1 MVAGT
6 RARKGTGVAGRQRLA
21 AVAVVALLASGLSG
35 CGGGDDA
42 TASSSVSP
50 APTSASPAGASPSPA
65 KPTDRSPHGVLLSA
79 QLAMQT
85 ARRAK
90 VSYRLGADA
99 GSGPLFWQ
107 PKTALQIKRSTP
119 ADAEQ
124 LIAVDTVAY
133 QGGDAATAVRQGGKH
148 WERFT
153 VPPDPDGRK
162 EVPYAGLVDLLNPV
176 EALAAATADGVD
188 PAFVGEEK
196 YEDSTVEHYKVTTT
210 AEKYAAAQTQLS
222 QTRRDG
228 LRAALAPGG
237 SISLILDLWLNDK
250 DQLVRL
256 QRTGNGDS
264 GRADDSVLYTD
275 LAGALLSAQ
284 APAET
289 DTVDTGV
296 RTVSPLAR

>member
-1 MVAGT
+1 M
-6 RARKGTGVAGRQRLA
+6 AGRRLA
-21 AVAVVALLASGLSG
+21 AAAAVVLLASGLSACG
-35 CGGGDDA
+35 SGGGGGDA
-42 TASSSVSP
+42 GPTPTGSP
-50 APTSASPAGASPSPA
+50 TPTSASPTGPA

-79 QLAMQT
+79 ELAMQT

-124 LIAVDTVAY
+124 LIVVDTVAY
-133 QGGDAATAVRQGGKH
+133 QGGDAATAARQGGKH
-148 WERFT
+148 WERFS
-153 VPPDPDGRK
+153 VPPGPDGHK
-162 EVPYAGLVDLLNPV
+162 EVPYAGLIDLLNPV
-176 EALAAATADGVD
+176 EALAAATADGVE
-188 PAFVGEEK
+188 PRFVAEEK
-196 YEDSTVEHYKVTTT
+196 FEDSTVEHYQVTTS

-222 QTRRDG
+222 QSRRDG

-237 SISLILDLWLNDK
+237 SLSLTLDLWLNDK
-250 DQLVRL
+250 DQLVKL
-256 QRTGNGDS
+256 QRTGTGDA

-275 LAGALLSAQ
+275 LAGALLSVQ

-289 DTVDTGV
+289 DTVDTGT
-296 RTVSPLAR
+296 RPVSPLAR

>member
-1 MVAGT
+1 M
-6 RARKGTGVAGRQRLA
+6 AGRQRLA
-21 AVAVVALLASGLSG
+21 AVAVVVLLASGLSG
-35 CGGGDDA
+35 CGGGDGAA
-42 TASSSVSP
+42 TTPSGSPSPTSAP
-50 APTSASPAGASPSPA
+50 APTASPSAQA

-119 ADAEQ
+119 AEAEQ
-124 LIAVDTVAY
+124 LIVVDTVAY
-133 QGGDAATAVRQGGKH
+133 QGGDAATAARQGGKH

-153 VPPDPDGRK
+153 VPPDADGHK
-162 EVPYAGLVDLLNPV
+162 EIPYAGLIDLLNPV
-176 EALAAATADGVD
+176 EALTAATAEGTD
-188 PAFVGEEK
+188 PVFVGEERF
-196 YEDSTVEHYKVTTT
+196 EDSTVEHYRVATT
-210 AEKYAAAQTQLS
+210 AERYAAAQTQLTQS
-222 QTRRDG
+222 RRDG
-228 LRAALAPGG
+228 LRTALAPGG
-237 SISLILDLWLNDK
+237 SLSLTLDLWLNDK

-256 QRTGNGDS
+256 QRSGSGDS

-284 APAET
+284 APAES
-289 DTVDTGV
+289 DTVDSGV
-296 RTVSPLAR
+296 RTVPPLAR

>member
-1 MVAGT
+1 MA
-6 RARKGTGVAGRQRLA
+6 ARQRLA
-21 AVAVVALLASGLSG
+21 AVAVVALLASGLTG
-35 CGGGDDA
+35 CDGGGGA
-42 TASSSVSP
+42 PATPSGSPSTAS
-50 APTSASPAGASPSPA
+50 APPPTASPSAQA

-119 ADAEQ
+119 AEAEQ
-124 LIAVDTVAY
+124 LIVVDTVAY
-133 QGGDAATAVRQGGKH
+133 QGGDAATAARNGGRH

-153 VPPDPDGRK
+153 VPPDADGHK
-162 EVPYAGLVDLLNPV
+162 ETPYAGLIDLLSPV
-176 EALAAATADGVD
+176 EALTAATAEGTD
-188 PAFVGEEK
+188 PVFVGEEK
-196 YEDSTVEHYKVTTT
+196 SEDSTTEHYRVTTT
-210 AEKYAAAQTQLS
+210 AEKYAAAQTQLT
-222 QTRRDG
+222 QARRDG

-237 SISLILDLWLNDK
+237 STSLTLDLWLNDK

-256 QRTGNGDS
+256 QRTGSGDS

>member
-1 MVAGT
+1 MA
-6 RARKGTGVAGRQRLA
+6 ARQRLA

-35 CGGGDDA
+35 CDGGGGAPA
-42 TASSSVSP
+42 TPSGSP
-50 APTSASPAGASPSPA
+50 SPSIASPSTASPSAQA

-119 ADAEQ
+119 AEAEQ
-124 LIAVDTVAY
+124 LIVVDTVAY
-133 QGGDAATAVRQGGKH
+133 QGGDAATAARNGGRH

-153 VPPDPDGRK
+153 VAPDADGHK
-162 EVPYAGLVDLLNPV
+162 EIPYAGLIDLLNPV
-176 EALAAATADGVD
+176 EALTAATAEGTD
-188 PAFVGEEK
+188 PVFVGEEK
-196 YEDSTVEHYKVTTT
+196 SEDSTVEHYRVTTT
-210 AEKYAAAQTQLS
+210 AEKYAAAQTQLT
-222 QTRRDG
+222 QARRDG

-237 SISLILDLWLNDK
+237 STSLTLDLWLNDK

-256 QRTGNGDS
+256 QRTGSGDS

>member
-1 MVAGT
+1 M
-6 RARKGTGVAGRQRLA
+6 ARRQRLA
-21 AVAVVALLASGLSG
+21 AVAVVAVLASGLTG
-35 CGGGDDA
+35 CGGGDAPA
-42 TASSSVSP
+42 TPS
-50 APTSASPAGASPSPA
+50 AGASASTAAATAATPTGPA

-90 VSYRLGADA
+90 VGYRLGADA
-99 GSGPLFWQ
+99 GSGSLFWA
-107 PKTALQIKRSTP
+107 PKTAAQLKRSTP
-119 ADAEQ
+119 GDAEQ
-124 LIAVDTVAY
+124 LIVVDTVGY
-133 QGGDAATAVRQGGKH
+133 QGGDAATAARNGGRH
-148 WERFT
+148 WERFS
-153 VPPDPDGRK
+153 VPTDPDGHK
-162 EVPYAGLVDLLNPV
+162 AVPYAGLLDLLNPV
-176 EALAAATADGVD
+176 EALAAATADGVE

-196 YEDSTVEHYKVTTT
+196 FEDSTVEHYRVTTT
-210 AEKYAAAQTQLS
+210 AEKYAAAQTQLT
-222 QTRRDG
+222 QARRDG

-237 SISLILDLWLNDK
+237 SLELTLDLWLNDK

-264 GRADDSVLYTD
+264 GRADDSVIYSD
-275 LAGALLSAQ
+275 PAGALLSAQ

>member
-1 MVAGT
+1 M
-6 RARKGTGVAGRQRLA
+6 AGRQRLA
-21 AVAVVALLASGLSG
+21 ALAAVAVLASGLTG

-42 TASSSVSP
+42 SGTPSGSP
-50 APTSASPAGASPSPA
+50 TSPSAPPTSATPTGPA

-79 QLAMQT
+79 ELAMQT

-90 VSYRLGADA
+90 VSYRLGGDA
-99 GSGPLFWQ
+99 GSGPLFWA

-124 LIAVDTVAY
+124 LIVVDTTAY
-133 QGGDAATAVRQGGKH
+133 QGGDAATAARNGGKH
-148 WERFT
+148 WERFS
-153 VPPDPDGRK
+153 VPPGPDGHK
-162 EVPYAGLVDLLNPV
+162 EVPYAGLIDLLNPV

-188 PAFVGEEK
+188 PTFVGEEK
-196 YEDSTVEHYKVTTT
+196 FEDSTVEHYRVTTT

-222 QTRRDG
+222 QARRDG

-237 SISLILDLWLNDK
+237 SLSLSVDLWLNDK

-264 GRADDSVLYTD
+264 GRADDSVLYSD
-275 LAGALLSAQ
+275 FAGPLLSAQ

-289 DTVDTGV
+289 DTVDTGG

>member
-1 MVAGT
+1 M
-6 RARKGTGVAGRQRLA
+6 AGRQRLA

-42 TASSSVSP
+42 TATPSGSPTPTSVSP
-50 APTSASPAGASPSPA
+50 TGSLPTGPA

-99 GSGPLFWQ
+99 GSGPLFWA

-124 LIAVDTVAY
+124 LIVVDTVAY
-133 QGGDAATAVRQGGKH
+133 QGGDAATAARQGGKH

-153 VPPDPDGRK
+153 VPPDPDGHK
-162 EVPYAGLVDLLNPV
+162 EIPYAGLVDLLNPV
-176 EALAAATADGVD
+176 EALAAANADGVD

-196 YEDSTVEHYKVTTT
+196 YEDSTVEHYRVTTT

-237 SISLILDLWLNDK
+237 SLSLTVDLWLNDK

-256 QRTGNGDS
+256 QRTGSGDS

-284 APAET
+284 APAEA
-289 DTVDTGV
+289 DTADTGV
-296 RTVSPLAR
+296 RTVPPPAR

>member
-1 MVAGT
+1 M
-6 RARKGTGVAGRQRLA
+6 AGRQRVAALA
-21 AVAVVALLASGLSG
+21 AIAVLASGLTA
-35 CGGGDDA
+35 CGGGEGTPA
-42 TASSSVSP
+42 TPSGSPSASSAP
-50 APTSASPAGASPSPA
+50 PTSATPTGPA

-90 VSYRLGADA
+90 VSYRLGTDA
-99 GSGPLFWQ
+99 GSGPIFWA
-107 PKTALQIKRSTP
+107 PKTAIQIKRSTP

-124 LIAVDTVAY
+124 LIVVDTVGY
-133 QGGDAATAVRQGGKH
+133 QGGDAATAARNGGKH
-148 WERFT
+148 WERFS
-153 VPPDPDGRK
+153 VPPDQEGHK
-162 EVPYAGLVDLLNPV
+162 EVPYAGLIDLLNPV

-188 PAFVGEEK
+188 ATFVGEEK
-196 YEDSTVEHYKVTTT
+196 YEDSTVEHYRVTTT

-222 QTRRDG
+222 QSRRDG

-237 SISLILDLWLNDK
+237 SLSLTVDLWLNDK

-256 QRTGNGDS
+256 QRTGSGDS
-264 GRADDSVLYTD
+264 GGTDDSVLYSD
-275 LAGALLSAQ
+275 VAGPLLSAQ

>member
-1 MVAGT
+1 M
-6 RARKGTGVAGRQRLA
+6 AGRQRLA
-21 AVAVVALLASGLSG
+21 ALAAVVVLAAGLTG
-35 CGGGDDA
+35 CGGGGRA
-42 TASSSVSP
+42 AVTPSGS
-50 APTSASPAGASPSPA
+50 PTSAGAPSTGATPSGPA

-79 QLAMQT
+79 ELAMQT

-99 GSGPLFWQ
+99 GYGPLFWA
-107 PKTALQIKRSTP
+107 PKTALQVKRSTP

-124 LIAVDTVAY
+124 LIVVDTVAY
-133 QGGDAATAVRQGGKH
+133 QGGDAATAARNGGRH
-148 WERFT
+148 WERFS
-153 VPPDPDGRK
+153 VPPGPDGRK
-162 EVPYAGLVDLLNPV
+162 EVPYAGLIDLLNPV
-176 EALAAATADGVD
+176 EALTAATADGVD

-196 YEDSTVEHYKVTTT
+196 LEDSTVEHYRVTTT
-210 AEKYAAAQTQLS
+210 AERYAAAQTQLS
-222 QTRRDG
+222 QARRDG

-237 SISLILDLWLNDK
+237 SLSLTVDLWLNDK

-256 QRTGNGDS
+256 QRTGTGDS
-264 GRADDSVLYTD
+264 GRADDSVVYSD
-275 LAGALLSAQ
+275 LAGPLLSAQ

>member
-1 MVAGT
+1 M
-6 RARKGTGVAGRQRLA
+6 AGRQRLA
-21 AVAVVALLASGLSG
+21 ALAAVVLLASGLTG
-35 CGGGDDA
+35 CGGGGD
-42 TASSSVSP
+42 ASSTPSSSP
-50 APTSASPAGASPSPA
+50 APTSTPTSASPTGPA

-124 LIAVDTVAY
+124 LIVVDTVAY
-133 QGGDAATAVRQGGKH
+133 QGGDAATAARQGGRH
-148 WERFT
+148 WERFA
-153 VPPDPDGRK
+153 VPPDPDGHK
-162 EVPYAGLVDLLNPV
+162 EVPYAGLIDLLNPV
-176 EALAAATADGVD
+176 EALAAATVDGAD
-188 PAFVGEEK
+188 ARFVGEEK
-196 YEDSTVEHYKVTTT
+196 FEDSTVEHYRVTTT
-210 AEKYAAAQTQLS
+210 AERYAAAQTQLTQS
-222 QTRRDG
+222 RRDG

-237 SISLILDLWLNDK
+237 SLSLTLDLWLNDK

-256 QRTGNGDS
+256 QRTGSGDS
-264 GRADDSVLYTD
+264 GQADDSVLYSD
-275 LAGALLSAQ
+275 FAGALLSVQ
-284 APAET
+284 APAES
-289 DTVDTGV
+289 DTVDTGT

>member
-1 MVAGT
+1 M
-6 RARKGTGVAGRQRLA
+6 AGRQRLA
-21 AVAVVALLASGLSG
+21 ALAAVAVLASGLTG

-42 TASSSVSP
+42 AGTPSGG
-50 APTSASPAGASPSPA
+50 PTSASAPSTSATPTGPA

-79 QLAMQT
+79 ELAAQT

-99 GSGPLFWQ
+99 GSGSLFWA

-119 ADAEQ
+119 AEAEQ
-124 LIAVDTVAY
+124 LIVVDTVAY
-133 QGGDAATAVRQGGKH
+133 QGGDAATAARNGGKH

-153 VPPDPDGRK
+153 VPPGPDGHK
-162 EVPYAGLVDLLNPV
+162 EVPYAGLIDQLNPV

-188 PAFVGEEK
+188 PTFVGEEK
-196 YEDSTVEHYKVTTT
+196 YEDSTVEHYRVTTT

-222 QTRRDG
+222 QARRDG

-237 SISLILDLWLNDK
+237 SLSLTVDLWLNDK

-256 QRTGNGDS
+256 QRTGTGDS
-264 GRADDSVLYTD
+264 GRADDSVLYSD
-275 LAGALLSAQ
+275 FAGPLLSAQ

-296 RTVSPLAR
+296 RTISPLAR

>member
-1 MVAGT
+1 MA
-6 RARKGTGVAGRQRLA
+6 ARQRLA
-21 AVAVVALLASGLSG
+21 AVAVVALLTSGLSG
-35 CGGGDDA
+35 CGGGGETSA
-42 TASSSVSP
+42 TPSGSP
-50 APTSASPAGASPSPA
+50 SLSSASPSTASPSAQA

-90 VSYRLGADA
+90 VSYRLGPDA

-119 ADAEQ
+119 AEAEQ
-124 LIAVDTVAY
+124 LIVVDTVAY
-133 QGGDAATAVRQGGKH
+133 QGGDAATAARQGGRH

-153 VPPDPDGRK
+153 VPPDADGHK
-162 EVPYAGLVDLLNPV
+162 EVPYAGLIDLLNPV
-176 EALAAATADGVD
+176 EALTAATAEGTD
-188 PAFVGEEK
+188 PVFVGEEK
-196 YEDSTVEHYKVTTT
+196 FEDSTVEHYRVATT
-210 AEKYAAAQTQLS
+210 AEKYAAAQAQL
-222 QTRRDG
+222 TAARRDG
-228 LRAALAPGG
+228 LRAALSPGG
-237 SISLILDLWLNDK
+237 SASLTLDLWLNDK

-256 QRTGNGDS
+256 QRTGTGDS
-264 GRADDSVLYTD
+264 GRQDDSVLYTD

-284 APAET
+284 APAES

>member
-1 MVAGT
+1 M
-6 RARKGTGVAGRQRLA
+6 AGRQRLA
-21 AVAVVALLASGLSG
+21 AVAAVALLASGLSG
-35 CGGGDDA
+35 CGGGADG
-42 TASSSVSP
+42 TAAASGSP
-50 APTSASPAGASPSPA
+50 TPTSASPTASAA

-107 PKTALQIKRSTP
+107 PKTALQVKRSTP

-124 LIAVDTVAY
+124 LIVVDTVAY
-133 QGGDAATAVRQGGKH
+133 QGGDAATAARQGGRH

-162 EVPYAGLVDLLNPV
+162 EIPYAGLIDLLNPV
-176 EALAAATADGVD
+176 EALAAATADGTD

-196 YEDSTVEHYKVTTT
+196 YEDSTVEHYRVTTN
-210 AEKYAAAQTQLS
+210 AERYAAAQTQLP
-222 QTRRDG
+222 QARRDG

-237 SISLILDLWLNDK
+237 SLLLTLDLWLNDK

-256 QRTGNGDS
+256 QRTGSGDS

-289 DTVDTGV
+289 DTADTGV

>member
-1 MVAGT
+1 M
-6 RARKGTGVAGRQRLA
+6 AGRQRLA
-21 AVAVVALLASGLSG
+21 AVTVVVLLASGLSG
-35 CGGGDDA
+35 CGGGGGA
-42 TASSSVSP
+42 TATPSGSP
-50 APTSASPAGASPSPA
+50 SQTSASPSTASPSAQA

-119 ADAEQ
+119 AEAEQ
-124 LIAVDTVAY
+124 LIVVDTVAY
-133 QGGDAATAVRQGGKH
+133 QGGDAATAARQGGKH

-153 VPPDPDGRK
+153 VPPDADGHK
-162 EVPYAGLVDLLNPV
+162 EIPYAGLIDLLNPV
-176 EALAAATADGVD
+176 EALTAATAEGTD
-188 PAFVGEEK
+188 PVFVGEEK
-196 YEDSTVEHYKVTTT
+196 FEDSTVEHYRVATT
-210 AEKYAAAQTQLS
+210 AERYAAAQTQLTPS
-222 QTRRDG
+222 RRDG
-228 LRAALAPGG
+228 LRTALAPGG
-237 SISLILDLWLNDK
+237 SLSLTLDLWLNDK

-256 QRTGNGDS
+256 QRTGSGDS

-275 LAGALLSAQ
+275 HAGALLSAQ
-284 APAET
+284 APAES